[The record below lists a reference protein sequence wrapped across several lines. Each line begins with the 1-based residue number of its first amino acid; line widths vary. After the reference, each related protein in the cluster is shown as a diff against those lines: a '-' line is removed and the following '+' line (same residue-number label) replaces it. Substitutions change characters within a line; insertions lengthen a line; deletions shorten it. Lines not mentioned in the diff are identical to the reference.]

1 VCLLDACAHGKNTGL
16 HILLVC
22 VFVSH
27 LRGRQWEL
35 PCCLLRQYL
44 YLCTSTASKSSTCCF
59 SPTLLHDLVVECA
72 HSSKKVDE
80 EQSRGR
86 GKERESERTKRC
98 AHSSKKELKVD
109 AEAKRK
115 QERGNQRERLRCK
128 ECKKAKKKAYA
139 PEIRRLLKRAT
150 SPHVS

>member
-1 VCLLDACAHGKNTGL
+1 MCLLDACAHGKNTGL

-44 YLCTSTASKSSTCCF
+44 YFCTSTASKSSTCCF

-80 EQSRGR
+80 EQSKEDAGKRGSQRELR
-86 GKERESERTKRC
+86 GVHIRARKSSRLTRRRSGSRREGIRENGS
-98 AHSSKKELKVD
+98 D
-109 AEAKRK
+109 AKSAKR
-115 QERGNQRERLRCK
+115 R
-128 ECKKAKKKAYA
+128 KK
-139 PEIRRLLKRAT
+139 RRTRRKFADC
-150 SPHVS
+150 